1 MSDPHILIVDDE
13 PSLLA
18 VLEPVI
24 GAAGYRVTTAIDARG
39 ALAALAHVPPDLI
52 LLDLGLPDLDG
63 KALLAQIRRTSA
75 LPVIVI
81 SARHQ
86 ESEKIAA
93 LDGGADDY
101 VDKPFEIGE
110 LMARVRAALRRRAQV
125 EAKVSVYRA
134 GELTIDLGARLVTLG
149 SEKVRLSPKEFALLT
164 ALAASAGQVVTHRKL
179 LLAGWGAETAD
190 TQYLRVYIGLLRQK
204 IEADP
209 SDPRL
214 LLSEPGVGYRLSAG

>member
-1 MSDPHILIVDDE
+1 
-13 PSLLA
+13 
-18 VLEPVI
+18 
-24 GAAGYRVTTAIDARG
+24 
-39 ALAALAHVPPDLI
+39 
-52 LLDLGLPDLDG
+52 
-63 KALLAQIRRTSA
+63 
-75 LPVIVI
+75 
-81 SARHQ
+81 
-86 ESEKIAA
+86 
-93 LDGGADDY
+93 
-101 VDKPFEIGE
+101 
-110 LMARVRAALRRRAQV
+110 LRRRAQV